1 MKSLR
6 SKASRFFRDSPTP
19 DEKVAV
25 TDASD
30 VDFDAG
36 IQSAEVTRKP
46 SRFFGRKK
54 DKLDKPLPTPPS
66 TSSSSSTLL
75 ASVTKPVAPCD
86 NGNGFDDL
94 PDYDDEDEAESSQTA
109 STSHDSSITPEQNC
123 TVDESKAPK
132 IKPRSSFSALKN
144 KSTTI
149 TDFIRFCKASLTWK
163 LGSRLFGGMKGVDC
177 SHSPPP
183 PPPLPQIPVDIVAP
197 KTRRRV
203 LTPYSTARSSRS
215 SLPHAQG
222 RSISI
227 SRPQPMPQLCNL
239 PIPENAM
246 TVPFEKRPGPPPT
259 RPDRPE
265 SLDEETLAFMQEAG
279 VRMVYS
285 SSHRVSASTA
295 TTSTTRSQTSSIEA
309 RLGFPC
315 GFGTPRNFS
324 IDSPLAA
331 RFVPDPSQRLP
342 VRDSDGSLR
351 FSRFSEYVKYKSSSV
366 DGVDGVDAE
375 DRELGPIEQYRAI
388 SKEADWALE
397 KRVSREDGKQGE
409 WDKHFKKRIG
419 TTTERLWFGGGFKLT
434 DQHIDDLLGLSLAS
448 PKDLEVIGFTYEDVS
463 YAAHN
468 ATYAIGLTDAGITRL
483 ALHCPK
489 LNKVELPG
497 TSHLGDEA
505 NLSLLEHCPDLGYLQ
520 FTYASGN
527 HRSTSEQWIETFR
540 AHPEWAPSLK
550 TLRIDRSHPLSK
562 LLQELGKER
571 PELTFELMRTRE
583 EKIWGDWELDV
594 TAETFKNGK
603 ECKSRE
609 TGDSRIDPF
618 EA

>member
-46 SRFFGRKK
+46 SRFFCRMK
-54 DKLDKPLPTPPS
+54 DKLGKPLPTPPS

-75 ASVTKPVAPCD
+75 ASVTKPVAPC
-86 NGNGFDDL
+86 GNGDVFDDL
-94 PDYDDEDEAESSQTA
+94 PDYDDEDEAELSQTA
-109 STSHDSSITPEQNC
+109 SASHDSPITSKENC
-123 TVDESKAPK
+123 TIDESKAPK
-132 IKPRSSFSALKN
+132 IKPRSSFSALKS

-149 TDFIRFCKASLTWK
+149 TDFVRICKTNLTWI
-163 LGSRLFGGMKGVDC
+163 LGSRLFGGIKGGDS

-183 PPPLPQIPVDIVAP
+183 PPPLPQIPVDIVVP
-197 KTRRRV
+197 KTRKPV
-203 LTPYSTARSSRS
+203 LRPYPTARGSRP

-246 TVPFEKRPGPPPT
+246 TIPFEKRPGPPPT
-259 RPDRPE
+259 RPPRPE
-265 SLDEETLAFMQEAG
+265 SLDQETLAFMQEAG

-295 TTSTTRSQTSSIEA
+295 TTSTTRSQASSIEA

-331 RFVPDPSQRLP
+331 RFIPDPSQRLP

-351 FSRFSEYVKYKSSSV
+351 FSRFSEYVKYKSRGV
-366 DGVDGVDAE
+366 DGVDGVVAE

-388 SKEADWALE
+388 TKEDDWTLE
-397 KRVSREDGKQGE
+397 KRVSREDGKQGGMLFR
-409 WDKHFKKRIG
+409 DQY
-419 TTTERLWFGGGFKLT
+419 GGFHFVA
-434 DQHIDDLLGLSLAS
+434 DI
-448 PKDLEVIGFTYEDVS
+448 
-463 YAAHN
+463 
-468 ATYAIGLTDAGITRL
+468 
-483 ALHCPK
+483 
-489 LNKVELPG
+489 
-497 TSHLGDEA
+497 
-505 NLSLLEHCPDLGYLQ
+505 
-520 FTYASGN
+520 
-527 HRSTSEQWIETFR
+527 
-540 AHPEWAPSLK
+540 
-550 TLRIDRSHPLSK
+550 
-562 LLQELGKER
+562 
-571 PELTFELMRTRE
+571 
-583 EKIWGDWELDV
+583 
-594 TAETFKNGK
+594 
-603 ECKSRE
+603 
-609 TGDSRIDPF
+609 
-618 EA
+618 